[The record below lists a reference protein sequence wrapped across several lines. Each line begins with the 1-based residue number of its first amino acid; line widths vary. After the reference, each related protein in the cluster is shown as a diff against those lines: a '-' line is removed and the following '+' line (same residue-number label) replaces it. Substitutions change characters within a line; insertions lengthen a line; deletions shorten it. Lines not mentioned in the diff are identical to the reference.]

1 MASLFPIFLK
11 LEGRR
16 VLLVGAGHIAEQK
29 LQGLLDAGAKVVVI
43 AEIAG
48 ATFTKLAKQQRI
60 ELHLRA
66 FRPGDVKNAALV
78 IAATGDA
85 VINQNI
91 YDAASANNILCNAVD
106 EPSRCDFYYPAVVR
120 RGDLQIAISTNGK
133 SPALAQR
140 IRAELEAR
148 FGEEYSEWLAWL
160 GSVREVLFRHA
171 IEPERRRQVLHQIA
185 SQQGYDGFQ
194 LFHSEHQK
202 EAIHG

>member
-16 VLLVGAGHIAEQK
+16 VLVVGAGHIAEQK
-29 LQGLLDAGAKVVVI
+29 LHGLLDAGAKVVVV
-43 AEIAG
+43 AETAS
-48 ATFTKLAKQQRI
+48 ATFTQLAKQHTI
-60 ELHLRA
+60 ELRLRS
-66 FRPGDVKNAALV
+66 FNTEDVKKAALV
-78 IAATGDA
+78 IAATGNPA
-85 VINQNI
+85 VNQQI
-91 YDAASANNILCNAVD
+91 YDAASAQNILCNAVD

-160 GSVREVLFRHA
+160 GSVREVQFRHA
-171 IEPERRRQVLHQIA
+171 IEPERRREMLHQIA
-185 SQQGYDGFQ
+185 SQEGYDGFQ
-194 LFHSEHQK
+194 LFHSETQK
-202 EAIHG
+202 EVLHG